1 MMLWITGVWGV
12 YFLPSGRA
20 WRMLRRSPV
29 PCTGWSPRDVLM
41 AKTVFVPVIGVAV
54 SLFLPREE
62 RSPRAPAG
70 PGPVLIPLWLVL
82 CHPDG
87 RTVQGKVRQGKVT
100 KDSAGRRRKGQQ

>member
-1 MMLWITGVWGV
+1 MMLWIIGVWGV

-29 PCTGWSPRDVLM
+29 PCTGWSRLDVLM

-62 RSPRAPAG
+62 TFPAG
-70 PGPVLIPLWLVL
+70 TGRPRSGTDPAMACPLPPG
-82 CHPDG
+82 
-87 RTVQGKVRQGKVT
+87 RQHGSK
-100 KDSAGRRRKGQQ
+100 AR